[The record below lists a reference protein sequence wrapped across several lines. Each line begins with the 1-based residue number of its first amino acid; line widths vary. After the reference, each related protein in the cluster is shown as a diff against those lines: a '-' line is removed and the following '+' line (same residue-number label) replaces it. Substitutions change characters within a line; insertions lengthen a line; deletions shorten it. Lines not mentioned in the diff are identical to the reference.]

1 MDFSGPS
8 PDRIPFRVLGPMDS
22 MNSWGPEVL
31 DGFRSGLGIHY
42 GAHCIFLMLLSL
54 ERMGVF
60 VLQAGWQLG
69 GNNITP
75 AIAQILKNQL
85 TLRTSPGMV

>member
-1 MDFSGPS
+1 
-8 PDRIPFRVLGPMDS
+8 
-22 MNSWGPEVL
+22 
-31 DGFRSGLGIHY
+31 
-42 GAHCIFLMLLSL
+42 MLLSL